1 MSSIV
6 SRIVELGTV
15 VDHDRLSISRYKTT
29 MANVCCTCA
38 VPFLVSCCWQ
48 KTYDYVRC
56 NRLSSVVSRIVKLG
70 KIVDHD
76 RLSISRYK
84 TTLANFAANAQCLFL
99 VPVVGKRHENC
110 VMNSVVSRI
119 VELGKVVDHN
129 RLNIDIEPPWEMFT
143 AHAPCFFSLPF
154 VGKYI

>member
-1 MSSIV
+1 M
-6 SRIVELGTV
+6 
-15 VDHDRLSISRYKTT
+15 
-29 MANVCCTCA
+29 
-38 VPFLVSCCWQ
+38 
-48 KTYDYVRC
+48 
-56 NRLSSVVSRIVKLG
+56 KLG

-84 TTLANFAANAQCLFL
+84 PHWQMFAAHAQCLFL

-110 VMNSVVSRI
+110 ASYNKMNSVVSRI

-129 RLNIDIEPPWEMFT
+129 RLSIDIEPPWEMFT